1 MAIIT
6 PERYLLALR
15 KTPVVL
21 NALLRGV
28 TQEQAQQLTD
38 GPDGWNVV
46 ETLCHIR
53 DSADI
58 TLVRAQRILTEDHP
72 LLPNFDPQEGAQRR
86 DYKHQNLAVEFGAFL
101 DARRTLVALLTDLSE
116 KQWQRPGTHSTYG
129 DLTLLD
135 LMVFTTWH
143 DLNHIEQ
150 VTRILN
156 LSEALL

>member
-6 PERYLLALR
+6 PDRYLLALR

-21 NALLRGV
+21 NALLKGV
-28 TQEQAQQLTD
+28 SQEQAQQLTD
-38 GPDGWNVV
+38 GSGGWNVI
-46 ETLCHIR
+46 ETMCHIR

-58 TLVRAQRILTEDHP
+58 TLTRTQRILDEDQPH
-72 LLPNFDPQEGAQRR
+72 LPNFDPQEGAQRR
-86 DYKHQNLAVEFGAFL
+86 DYKRQNLANEFEAYLVQRRALVEILAG
-101 DARRTLVALLTDLSE
+101 LSE
-116 KQWQRPGTHSTYG
+116 DQWQRRGTHSTYG
-129 DLTLLD
+129 SITLLD

-150 VTRILN
+150 IARILK

>member
-21 NALLRGV
+21 NALLKGV
-28 TQEQAQQLTD
+28 TQNQAQRLTD
-38 GPDGWNVV
+38 GPEGWNVV

-58 TLVRAQRILTEDHP
+58 TLVRAQRILAEDQP
-72 LLPNFDPQEGAQRR
+72 LLPNFDPQEGARQR
-86 DYKHQNLAVEFGAFL
+86 DYKRQSLAVEFETYLNQRKAL
-101 DARRTLVALLTDLSE
+101 VTLLAGLSE
-116 KQWQRPGTHSTYG
+116 EQWQRRGTHSAYG
-129 DLTLLD
+129 DVTLLE

-150 VTRILN
+150 VARILN
-156 LSEALL
+156 LSNALL